1 MKRRAFLTGA
11 ATGAAAALAGLPP
24 PAIAR
29 GPREL
34 TMIAL
39 WSRDEP
45 VLGAL
50 AQRLARRIAEATGG
64 EIEVVVREPGEVV
77 PQFETFDAVSAGRAD
92 MYYGAEHLW
101 QFKSRAFNFFGGVPY
116 GLTAS
121 ETAGWI
127 RQGGGQELW
136 DELAARYNMKPF
148 LVGNTGGQMG
158 GWFKAEIRDLED
170 YKRLRISAP
179 GLAGEVLRHL
189 GATAVATP
197 MSNIVAALS
206 SGFLDGAVGLGP
218 WYDEALGIHR
228 VAKFYYFP
236 GVQQP
241 NMALSCSMNLDMWRS
256 LTEAQRTM
264 IHLATEAERARVEAE
279 FSARNTVALR
289 SLRKQRGV
297 RVWGYPQDIMNAIG
311 ESAGEIVAE
320 AGRSEPMAHK
330 IYASFLAYRR
340 AAMSWSK
347 FSDQAFS
354 EARLL
359 PFRFAHT

>member
-1 MKRRAFLTGA
+1 MKRRVFLTGA
-11 ATGAAAALAGLPP
+11 ATGAAAALTGLPHR
-24 PAIAR
+24 AVAD
-29 GPREL
+29 GAREL

-45 VLGAL
+45 VLGTL

-64 EIEVVVREPGEVV
+64 EIQVALREPGELV
-77 PQFETFDAVSAGRAD
+77 PPFETFNAVSGGRAD

-127 RQGGGQELW
+127 RHGGGQELW
-136 DELAARYNMKPF
+136 DKLSARYNLKPF

-158 GWFKAEIRDLED
+158 GWFKTEISGLED
-170 YKRLRISAP
+170 YKGLRISAP

-197 MSNIVAALS
+197 TSNIVAALS

-228 VAKFYYFP
+228 VAKYYYFP

-241 NMALSCSMNLDMWRS
+241 NMALSCSMNAGVWES
-256 LTEAQRTM
+256 LTDAQRTM
-264 IHLATEAERARVEAE
+264 IRLAMEAERARVEAE
-279 FSARNTVALR
+279 FNARNAVALQ
-289 SLRKQRGV
+289 SLRRQHGV
-297 RVWGYPQDIMNAIG
+297 RVWGYPRDIMNAIG
-311 ESAGEIVAE
+311 ESAGKVVAE
-320 AGRSEPMAHK
+320 AGRSEPMARG

-340 AAMSWSK
+340 TALSWSK

-359 PFRFAHT
+359 PFKFADT